1 MPRLRDSATNS
12 VLMPMGGGVPASRAL
27 MKYVPSAENGFIQ
40 YPAMAYDHASDAAAA
55 LPGNGL
61 PGHSIAPVYLDH
73 TPASPH
79 TLRNMISQYGV
90 YNTDPRELAHQ
101 AMRPTMGASAPWP
114 ASAETPEG
122 TVLYRPN
129 AAVSA
134 ISPPP
139 SPVATGL
146 KKALSTV
153 RGVGQT
159 LSRAAPVIAG
169 SQAMLAG
176 AEHLNDKFRG
186 YVDNAHSAQLRDEY
200 TARLN
205 AER

>member
-1 MPRLRDSATNS
+1 MAGNGLK
-12 VLMPMGGGVPASRAL
+12 AL
-27 MKYVPSAENGFIQ
+27 TKYVPSAENGAIH

-61 PGHSIAPVYLDH
+61 PGHSIAPVYLNE
-73 TPASPH
+73 TPAHPA

-90 YNTDPRELAHQ
+90 YDTAPRELAHQ

-122 TVLYRPN
+122 TVLYRPH

-139 SPVATGL
+139 SAGL
-146 KKALSTV
+146 GRMLAPL
-153 RGVGQT
+153 RT
-159 LSRAAPVIAG
+159 LGANAMRAAPVVAG
-169 SQAMLAG
+169 SQAMMAG
-176 AEHLNDKFRG
+176 AEHLRDKFAG
-186 YVDNAHSAQLRDEY
+186 YAKNAGDAQVREAY

-205 AER
+205 ER

>member
-12 VLMPMGGGVPASRAL
+12 VLMPMGGTPAAKAL
-27 MKYVPSAENGFIQ
+27 WKYVPSAENGAIQ

-61 PGHSIAPVYLDH
+61 PGHSIAPVHLND
-73 TPASPH
+73 TPAGPT

-90 YNTDPRELAHQ
+90 YSSDPRELTHQ
-101 AMRPTMGASAPWP
+101 AMRPTMGASSPWP

-139 SPVATGL
+139 
-146 KKALSTV
+146 
-153 RGVGQT
+153 
-159 LSRAAPVIAG
+159 
-169 SQAMLAG
+169 
-176 AEHLNDKFRG
+176 
-186 YVDNAHSAQLRDEY
+186 
-200 TARLN
+200 
-205 AER
+205 